1 METSKADTRTLT
13 AHVPRALAEQV
24 DMLAEQ
30 LDRPRGWIMKQ
41 ALALFIEREAQKD
54 RLTREGLAA
63 IDAGHVVP
71 HADVKDWALSLG
83 TDSPLAVPRAK

>member
-1 METSKADTRTLT
+1 METSKVDTRTLT

-24 DMLAEQ
+24 DTLAVQ

-41 ALALFIEREAQKD
+41 ALAMFVEREAEKD

-63 IDAGHVVP
+63 INAGHVVP
-71 HADVKDWALSLG
+71 HADVKDWASSLG
-83 TDSPLAVPRAK
+83 TDRPLAAPRAK